1 MNISEFFS
9 MGGYAL
15 YVWSSVGISAIVML
29 LTLWSARRRH
39 ASALVHAKRRAAGD
53 DE

>member
-1 MNISEFFS
+1 MNISEFLS

-15 YVWSSVGISAIVML
+15 YVWSSVGLSIVVML

-39 ASALVHAKRRAAGD
+39 ANALIHARRRAAGED
-53 DE
+53 Q